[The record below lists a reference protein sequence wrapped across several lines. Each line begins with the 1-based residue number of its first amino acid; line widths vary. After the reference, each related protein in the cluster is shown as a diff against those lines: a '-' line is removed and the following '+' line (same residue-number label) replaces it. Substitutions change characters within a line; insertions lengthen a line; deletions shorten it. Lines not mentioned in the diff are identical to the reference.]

1 MASTTPRG
9 PSHTLF
15 QLRIELDEV
24 EPAVWRRLI
33 VPTNVRLAKLHLMFQ
48 AAMGW
53 SDSHLHAF
61 LIGDQRYGAQ
71 AEDFEEMDE
80 DEIDEASLTVKS
92 ALASATHFAYEY
104 DFGDGWEHRITVE
117 ARLPEPAPM
126 KFAVCLEG
134 QNNCP
139 PDDVGGPGGYADF
152 LAALADPG
160 HEEHEHY
167 ARWIGGAFDPAEF
180 DLGLTNILLQAIR

>member
-24 EPAVWRRLI
+24 DPAVWRRLLI
-33 VPTNVRLAKLHLMFQ
+33 PGQVKLAKLHLMLQ

-61 LIGDQRYGAQ
+61 AIGELRFGLQ
-71 AEDFEEMDE
+71 ADDFEDYDE

-92 ALASATHFAYEY
+92 ALASADHFTYEY

-117 ARLPEPAPM
+117 ATLPEPAPM

-134 QNNCP
+134 QNACP
-139 PDDVGGPGGYADF
+139 PDDVGGPGGYENF

-160 HEEHEHY
+160 HAEHQDY
-167 ARWIGGAFDPAEF
+167 KRWIGGAFDPAEF
-180 DLGLTNILLQAIR
+180 DLGLVNILLQAIR